1 MRAHMHYIRLSVA
14 LTHSKAKTGKSQA
27 SGELDDELYNKLP
40 VTPRSD
46 IPEQETWKYSKAR
59 YVQYL
64 VDLQAVHHAAESGLA
79 EAIAAQPGKLQAG
92 HELLRAVSLHRRLCF
107 VLGYLTSGSI
117 SGYAQAALAL
127 ILTESKFRSACLQIN
142 LPIANQFVVL
152 EDRSNACTSASSFLS
167 TSCIFSQEQSGS
179 PGSLSIVTSCVT
191 SLQLMSQQTRS
202 ILRECFAALV

>member
-1 MRAHMHYIRLSVA
+1 MHYIRLSVA
-14 LTHSKAKTGKSQA
+14 LTHSKAETGKPQA

-46 IPEQETWKYSKAR
+46 IPEQETWKYSKTR

-92 HELLRAVSLHRRLCF
+92 HKLLRAASLHRRLRF
-107 VLGYLTSGSI
+107 ALGYLTSGSI

-127 ILTESKFRSACLQIN
+127 ILTESKVRSACLQIK

-167 TSCIFSQEQSGS
+167 TSYIFS
-179 PGSLSIVTSCVT
+179 
-191 SLQLMSQQTRS
+191 
-202 ILRECFAALV
+202 